1 VSRVVVT
8 SNGTMRLELNAPHT
22 AYKNAAGKRVASV
35 TTVIGVLGKEA
46 LIKWAAEE
54 ERSGVLACM
63 ESGEA
68 LPDSLFYETK
78 RDRAANVGTIA
89 HAMAEAFVNGLD
101 LETDNLPP
109 ELVNQALFP
118 FERFRAH
125 WITEGLELVESEVE
139 MVSERWQVGGT
150 ADLLVRNRHGV
161 LGLMDLK
168 TSKASKWWPYDET
181 FAQVAAYTEMWM
193 ELSREPV
200 EWMQLFRIGNAQD
213 DPGQL
218 FEVNREQWSAGLDLF
233 TAALAA
239 YRAKARIKR

>member
-1 VSRVVVT
+1 MSRVVVT

-35 TTVIGVLGKEA
+35 TTVNGVLGKDA

-101 LETDNLPP
+101 LETDNLPA
-109 ELVNQALFP
+109 ELVAQARFP
-118 FERFRAH
+118 FERFRAR
-125 WITEGLELVESEVE
+125 WIEQGLELVESEVE

-150 ADLLVRNRHGV
+150 ADLIVRNRDGR

-181 FAQVAAYTEMWM
+181 FAQVAAYAEMWA

-200 EWMQLFRIGNAQD
+200 EWIELSRIGNTPED
-213 DPGQL
+213 EGQA
-218 FEVNREQWSAGLDLF
+218 FAVNADQRAAGLDLF